1 MIPSHITRSRHIT
14 RLDPEKRIVYGEV
27 YVPFDPDPN
36 QTYSVDQVALRV
48 DSYDTFMRRVTLER
62 LAHQYMEF
70 MRNVD
75 LQHDRESRAGVPV
88 ESYIARDDDPV
99 FLPGAW
105 IMGTRVDDD
114 EVWDRIN
121 QGEITG
127 YSIDVMARQESV
139 SVNVGN
145 TVRQYG
151 ELIDVTPFFVSLV
164 DRAANKRTFRVIRCD
179 HTHLP
184 TEEPVKD
191 VPTPPITPVQELAAT
206 EESRRALGFME
217 HVRRFFA
224 GDAGKP
230 DATSA
235 LRSIDFADDWLNREP
250 WDQLSMAM
258 NLLYEVTY
266 QIIQLPLSDRAN
278 AVQKASGDWARV
290 ITDIMGKIPEANS
303 EQRSER
309 RELVLSQH
317 SPDMNLTV
325 RIGRKISDARMQRI
339 KKALEELTAVVVEV
353 EGVSEEDRS
362 MSENTHTE
370 EKWAQTTSA
379 LEGIMAEVKGLSERL
394 VEIEG
399 KQSAKPDLD
408 PELRGELKKVADL
421 IEGMSDRLKRIE
433 DRRSPSQQSP
443 SDERNAAEPTRSESR
458 SVFSGILARHQTGVR
473 QARPDDAESEQANN
487 Q

>member
-1 MIPSHITRSRHIT
+1 MTPSHITRSRHIT

-36 QTYSVDQVALRV
+36 QTYTADEVALRV
-48 DSYDTFMRRVTLER
+48 DSYDTFMRRTTLEK

-88 ESYIARDDDPV
+88 ESYTARDDDPI

-114 EVWDRIN
+114 EVWGRIVS
-121 QGEITG
+121 GEITG

-139 SVNVGN
+139 AVNVGS

-184 TEEPVKD
+184 PEEPMKEA
-191 VPTPPITPVQELAAT
+191 PTLPNTPVQDLTAT
-206 EESRRALGFME
+206 EESRQALGFME

-224 GDAGKP
+224 GDPGKP
-230 DATSA
+230 DATSM
-235 LRSIDFADDWLNREP
+235 LRSIDFADDWLTREP

-266 QIIQLPLSDRAN
+266 QITQLPLSDRAN
-278 AVQKASGDWARV
+278 AVQKVSGDWARV
-290 ITDIMGKIPEANS
+290 ITDIMGKIPEANN

-309 RELVLSQH
+309 RELVLSRH
-317 SPDMNLTV
+317 SPDINLTV

-362 MSENTHTE
+362 MNENTDTE
-370 EKWAQTTSA
+370 EKRAQA
-379 LEGIMAEVKGLSERL
+379 IEGIMAEVKSLSERL
-394 VEIEG
+394 VEIES
-399 KQSAKPDLD
+399 KQTAKPDLD

-443 SDERNAAEPTRSESR
+443 SDERNDAEPTRPESR
-458 SVFSGILARHQTGVR
+458 SVFSGILARHQTG
-473 QARPDDAESEQANN
+473 ARPARESEQGAKTSAESEQG
-487 Q
+487 